1 MTPLCQRM
9 IREMQLRQF
18 SKRTIESYV
27 DAVLGLSNHFH
38 RSPAK
43 LALEE
48 VRSYLH
54 HLLIERKLAQGTCNL
69 RAAAITFLYREVLG
83 QAAFRLLGVRRK
95 HSGKLPEVYSREE
108 LARLFAAAGNLQHR
122 VFLMTTYAAGLRLT
136 EVRHLKPVHI
146 HSERMLIR
154 VEQGKGQKDRYTL
167 LSPHLLDELRSYWKE
182 YRPGEWLFPNQ
193 KRNGPILRGTAQH
206 IFYNVKRRAGLQ
218 RGHGIHTLRHCFA
231 THLLEAGVD
240 LCTIQSLLGHKSLQT
255 TSLYL
260 HVTEKKLT
268 DLQSPFDLLRLPKP
282 QDVPSLPTPTPPE
295 QQPTS

>member
-1 MTPLCQRM
+1 M

-27 DAVLGLSNHFH
+27 DAVLGLAKHFH
-38 RSPAK
+38 RSPDR

-54 HLLIERKLAQGTCNL
+54 HLLVERKLAQGTCNL
-69 RAAAITFLYREVLG
+69 RAAAITFFYREVLG
-83 QAAFRLLGVRRK
+83 QAAFRLGVRRK
-95 HSGKLPEVYSREE
+95 HTGKLPEVYSRDE
-108 LARLFAAAGNLQHR
+108 LARLFQAAGNLQHR
-122 VFLMTTYAAGLRLT
+122 AFLMTTYAAGLRLS
-136 EVRHLKPVHI
+136 EVRYLRPVHI

-167 LSPHLLDELRSYWKE
+167 LSPQLLQELRAYWRE
-182 YRPGEWLFPNQ
+182 YRPGEWLFPNK
-193 KRNGPILRGTAQH
+193 KRSGPILRGTAQH
-206 IFYNVKRRAGLQ
+206 IFYNVKRRAGLR

-240 LCTIQSLLGHKSLQT
+240 LRTIQLLLGHKSLQT

-260 HVTEKKLT
+260 HVTEKNFTQLH
-268 DLQSPFDLLRLPKP
+268 SPFDLLRLPKP
-282 QDVPSLPTPTPPE
+282 DDVPAAPATEPPP
-295 QQPTS
+295 QR